1 VREPGGELADRQQ
14 LLAIALDP
22 LDRVADGLEHGQER
36 AQQRRVREGQ
46 AAQLLA
52 VELEHERV
60 GDGERGAA
68 VGRLGE
74 QRHGAEVAARTVVE
88 HDHLLAGDLARRLE
102 PAVEDDVEG
111 AREVSLAEEELAR
124 GEPALAPKAR
134 QALELVGAEAGED
147 RDVAQP
153 VGGHRAHRP
162 TLVDPLARSGRVP
175 CRTWLAR
182 GSTTPPA

>member
-1 VREPGGELADRQQ
+1 
-14 LLAIALDP
+14 
-22 LDRVADGLEHGQER
+22 
-36 AQQRRVREGQ
+36 VREGQ

-88 HDHLLAGDLARRLE
+88 HEHLLAGDLARRLE

-111 AREVSLAEEELAR
+111 AREVSLAEEELTR
-124 GEPALAPKAR
+124 GEPALAPQAR
-134 QALELVGAEAGED
+134 QALELVGAEAGEH

-162 TLVDPLARSGRVP
+162 TLVDPLTRSGRVP

-182 GSTTPPA
+182 GSTRPPA